1 MLLLCY
7 IRDLTWHDM
16 TSWEK
21 LSTSF
26 HFSICEVCM
35 KLNDDADNNDD
46 DRLIRYAPFGVKPA
60 TCYYFA
66 GYMCINWFAWTQ
78 IVYLETWQIKVS

>member
-26 HFSICEVCM
+26 HFNISEVCM
-35 KLNDDADNNDD
+35 KWNDDADNNDD
-46 DRLIRYAPFGVKPA
+46 RLMRYAPFGVELA
-60 TCYYFA
+60 TTLPDI
-66 GYMCINWFAWTQ
+66 CINWFAWTQ
-78 IVYLETWQIKVS
+78 IVYLETWQIKVF